1 LIALLNFV
9 FKETMKEIKPITHE
23 LVEEAQEAAFRAS
36 AFEQTIIDRI
46 SYIMASV
53 FKLFG
58 KNGAY
63 WWFSGADE
71 GEVGSFWKNYDPEQ
85 VSVITECTSGE
96 EMIILL
102 KDGSEW
108 GLVDGFPTRWLFED
122 FETEI
127 QDGKQ
132 KYKEKEIR
140 RKAEMKKLSE
150 QQKVEHEALIQSA
163 KSKLSKKELNA
174 IKKYL

>member
-1 LIALLNFV
+1 
-9 FKETMKEIKPITHE
+9 MKEIKPLSHE
-23 LVEEAQEAAFRAS
+23 LVAEAEEVSRRAENL
-36 AFEQTIIDRI
+36 EQSIIDRI

-58 KNGAY
+58 KSKAY
-63 WWFSGADE
+63 WWFNGASE
-71 GEVGSFWKNYDPEQ
+71 GEVGSFWKNYDKEQ
-85 VSVITECTSGE
+85 ISVITECPSGE

-127 QDGKQ
+127 KEGKQ
-132 KYKEKEIR
+132 KYKEKEII
-140 RKAEMKKLSE
+140 RKTELKKLSDRKKLE
-150 QQKVEHEALIQSA
+150 VEALIESA
-163 KSKLSKKELNA
+163 KSKLSKKELDA
-174 IKKYL
+174 VKKFL